1 MAGTRGDCWR
11 WLHSRAC
18 PLPNVCSGKGK
29 AGGVGVLAACTA
41 SVILLTVCRRKLGM
55 AGEVE
60 EAEDER
66 ENDNGDN

>member
-1 MAGTRGDCWR
+1 MAGTKRDCWR
-11 WLHSRAC
+11 WLQSRAC
-18 PLPNVCSGKGK
+18 PLQTVCSGKGK

-41 SVILLTVCRRKLGM
+41 SVILLTMRRRKLGM

-60 EAEDER
+60 VKDER